1 MKRWRVVR
9 FPTAEEAEG
18 YLNGL
23 SIEPDQIK
31 GMFANPPAG
40 KDAGGVLLVCWLSAH
55 QQRVEQLQQ
64 QPRPGD
70 DQAPPEDLDE
80 TQVAR
85 QPRATRRRAEAN
97 GDPSQA
103 SPRHAD
109 TGGDPA

>member
-31 GMFANPPAG
+31 GMFANPPTG
-40 KDAGGVLLVCWLSAH
+40 KGAGGVLLVCWLSAH

-64 QPRPGD
+64 QPRAND
-70 DQAPPEDLDE
+70 DQAPVGQPDAVPE
-80 TQVAR
+80 TPA
-85 QPRATRRRAEAN
+85 PRAGRRAEPETDSA
-97 GDPSQA
+97 
-103 SPRHAD
+103 
-109 TGGDPA
+109 

>member
-31 GMFANPPAG
+31 GMFSNPPTG
-40 KDAGGVLLVCWLSAH
+40 KGAGGLLLVCWLSAH

-64 QPRPGD
+64 QPRTD
-70 DQAPPEDLDE
+70 EDQAPVLEADGASE
-80 TQVAR
+80 TPA
-85 QPRATRRRAEAN
+85 PRAGRRRAEPEAE
-97 GDPSQA
+97 GA
-103 SPRHAD
+103 
-109 TGGDPA
+109 

>member
-31 GMFANPPAG
+31 GMFANPPTG
-40 KDAGGVLLVCWLSAH
+40 KAAGGVLLVCWLSAH

-64 QPRPGD
+64 QPRLD
-70 DQAPPEDLDE
+70 EDQAPIEEPDE
-80 TQVAR
+80 TRVAR
-85 QPRATRRRAEAN
+85 QPRAARRRADAAEDSA
-97 GDPSQA
+97 
-103 SPRHAD
+103 
-109 TGGDPA
+109 

>member
-31 GMFANPPAG
+31 GMFANPPTG
-40 KDAGGVLLVCWLSAH
+40 KGAGGVLLVCWLSAH

-64 QPRPGD
+64 QPRAD
-70 DQAPPEDLDE
+70 EDQAP
-80 TQVAR
+80 VAEADDAPDTPA
-85 QPRATRRRAEAN
+85 PRAARRRGEPEAD
-97 GDPSQA
+97 GA
-103 SPRHAD
+103 
-109 TGGDPA
+109 

>member
-31 GMFANPPAG
+31 GMFANPPTG
-40 KDAGGVLLVCWLSAH
+40 KAAGGVLLVCWLSAH

-64 QPRPGD
+64 QPRPNE
-70 DQAPPEDLDE
+70 DQPPSPEIE
-80 TQVAR
+80 EAR
-85 QPRATRRRAEAN
+85 VTRPPRGVRRRTA
-97 GDPSQA
+97 
-103 SPRHAD
+103 AD
-109 TGGDPA
+109 ADSA

>member
-9 FPTAEEAEG
+9 FPTAEEAES

-40 KDAGGVLLVCWLSAH
+40 NAAGGLLLVCWLSAH

-64 QPRPGD
+64 QPRLD
-70 DQAPPEDLDE
+70 EDRAAPPALDE
-80 TQVAR
+80 SQVAR
-85 QPRATRRRAEAN
+85 QPRTARRRVDAN
-97 GDPSQA
+97 DE
-103 SPRHAD
+103 
-109 TGGDPA
+109 PA

>member
-9 FPTAEEAEG
+9 FPTADEAEG

-64 QPRPGD
+64 QPRPDD
-70 DQAPPEDLDE
+70 DQPPPEEMDE
-80 TQVAR
+80 TQVAPR
-85 QPRATRRRAEAN
+85 QPRTARRRADA
-97 GDPSQA
+97 
-103 SPRHAD
+103 
-109 TGGDPA
+109 GGDPA

>member
-31 GMFANPPAG
+31 GIFANPPTG
-40 KDAGGVLLVCWLSAH
+40 KSAGGVLLVCWLSAH

-64 QPRPGD
+64 QPRSD
-70 DQAPPEDLDE
+70 EDQPPADLTDSEMAPP
-80 TQVAR
+80 
-85 QPRATRRRAEAN
+85 PRASRRRAEA
-97 GDPSQA
+97 DDEA
-103 SPRHAD
+103 
-109 TGGDPA
+109 